1 MFPNILEF
9 TFFNPCP
16 LALYLNA
23 CLGLTIR
30 PQFSDFVFTPAVEVK
45 EGQWMASMGGRAHK
59 TILK

>member
-1 MFPNILEF
+1 MFLNILEF

-23 CLGLTIR
+23 CLGLTVR

-45 EGQWMASMGGRAHK
+45 EGQWMTSMGGMA
-59 TILK
+59 